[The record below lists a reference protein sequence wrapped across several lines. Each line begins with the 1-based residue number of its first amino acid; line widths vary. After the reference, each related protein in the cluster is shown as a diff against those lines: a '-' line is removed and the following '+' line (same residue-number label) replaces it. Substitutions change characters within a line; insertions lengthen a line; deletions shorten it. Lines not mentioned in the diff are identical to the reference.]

1 MLISEYL
8 QLRNVSSAVTTGN
21 TADQFSNAQSSDS
34 TQQLAASPFA
44 EELKKQLEANSKP
57 LHHEVSSEELSQK
70 SSVQFSKHAID
81 RINQRGIDLYSADR
95 LERLNRAVG
104 LADEKGSDDALIFI
118 DQTAF
123 LVSVKNNKV
132 ITTVNTGEM
141 TGSIFTNIDSTVIM

>member
-8 QLRNVSSAVTTGN
+8 QLRNISSAVTAAN
-21 TADQFSNAQSSDS
+21 TAEQLSNTAH
-34 TQQLAASPFA
+34 AAGQAGKASAPFA
-44 EELKKQLEANSKP
+44 EELKKQLEAAAP
-57 LHHEVSSEELSQK
+57 RHEVSSEELSER

-81 RINQRGIDLYSADR
+81 RINQRGIDLYSDDR
-95 LERLNRAVG
+95 LERLNRAVD

-123 LVSVKNNKV
+123 VVSIKNNKV

-141 TGSIFTNIDSTVIM
+141 TGNIFTNIDSTVIM

>member
-8 QLRNVSSAVTTGN
+8 RLRNISSAVTGTN
-21 TADQFSNAQSSDS
+21 TAEQLSNAQGTGNSAG
-34 TQQLAASPFA
+34 TPATPFA
-44 EELKKQLEANSKP
+44 EELKKQLEASP
-57 LHHEVSSEELSQK
+57 VHHEVSSEELSER

-81 RINQRGIDLYSADR
+81 RINQRGIDLYSDHR
-95 LERLNRAVG
+95 LERLNRAVD

-123 LVSVKNNKV
+123 VVSIKNNKV

-141 TGSIFTNIDSTVIM
+141 TGNIFTNIDSTVIM